1 MFRES
6 RTQCQLRDVEISR
19 PASDG
24 REPRVDLERL
34 RFLEVDAMLTRPE
47 KPSRNHIELKD
58 IKRWSKHLD
67 ATPDQLQ
74 EVIEKVGNAVATVKR
89 ELKNLAAKG

>member
-1 MFRES
+1 
-6 RTQCQLRDVEISR
+6 
-19 PASDG
+19 
-24 REPRVDLERL
+24 
-34 RFLEVDAMLTRPE
+34 MLTRPE